1 MEAIRYI
8 QAIKGLYKMD
18 NTALVEVADEPDYTK
33 DDLALFSGAIQSES
47 ISESEAE
54 PEPGLKNSL
63 EHSISKGVIPVQN
76 KPGRMNG
83 DVTITLHT
91 LQAHQMFNGR
101 KRNDAENKPG
111 ITGLIRF
118 AGAMNKIWVA
128 AAHNDPYADYILFD
142 IEQSLTTASEFIADQ
157 SADMTNR
164 LDKLSQRGYRI
175 DLRASSSPI
184 DLPLRFAPEFTH
196 KAALVL
202 LDFDYMVRQALS
214 LRHAAILSKRDWGY
228 VSHTGRKLIRAAFEA
243 SLRFHTTNV
252 TRDDIAAN
260 NPVAQKAQE
269 LYKFDIPKQ
278 ILEGVV
284 RAEVSPH
291 LPALNIK

>member
-1 MEAIRYI
+1 M
-8 QAIKGLYKMD
+8 
-18 NTALVEVADEPDYTK
+18 NTALADIAEEPDYTK
-33 DDLALFSGAIQSES
+33 DDLALFSGAIES
-47 ISESEAE
+47 ASITESE
-54 PEPGLKNSL
+54 LNDSMS
-63 EHSISKGVIPVQN
+63 HSATKGVTPSQVR
-76 KPGRMNG
+76 PGRMNG

-101 KRNDAENKPG
+101 KRNDAEKKPG

-142 IEQSLTTASEFIADQ
+142 IEQSLNTASEFLADQ
-157 SADMTNR
+157 SADMSDR

-184 DLPLRFAPEFTH
+184 DLSLRFAPEFTH

-202 LDFDYMVRQALS
+202 LDFDFMVRQALS
-214 LRHAAILSKRDWGY
+214 LRHAAVLSKRDWGY
-228 VSHTGRKLIRAAFEA
+228 VSHTGRKLIRAAFEG

-252 TRDDIAAN
+252 TRDDMAAN
-260 NPVAQKAQE
+260 NPVAQKAKE
-269 LYKFDIPKQ
+269 LYKFDVPQQ
-278 ILEGVV
+278 ILEGIV

-291 LPALNIK
+291 LPAIHTR